1 MRKTKNG
8 KVVKK
13 DTAKAKPR
21 AAKPKPSAEQ
31 LSDQQ
36 RQTLLFSHARKLKPL
51 LAIEAEAKA
60 AVTKAF
66 ELGKKEGVTKKEIKL
81 KLSLETEE
89 GIEAAKA
96 ELERTNR
103 VARWMGV
110 AKQLELFGGKET
122 VAERHYEDG
131 RRAALDDK
139 PASPPNHL
147 AQKDSQVWLDGHA
160 AGRTALNTE
169 RASSGFRPLGDAS
182 ADLAEK
188 AGIAASLGTEP
199 PTYQEAT
206 H

>member
-8 KVVKK
+8 KIVKK
-13 DTAKAKPR
+13 DKAKPK
-21 AAKPKPSAEQ
+21 AAKAPKPTVEQ

-36 RQTLLFSHARKLKPL
+36 RQALLFSHARKLKPL
-51 LAIEAEAKA
+51 LAVETEAKA

-66 ELGKKEGVTKKEIKL
+66 ELAKKEGVLKKEIKL

-89 GIEAAKA
+89 GIDAAKA

-110 AKQLELFGGKET
+110 GKQLELFGGKET

-131 RRAALDDK
+131 RRAALDDR
-139 PASPPNHL
+139 PASPPAHL
-147 AQKDSQVWLDGHA
+147 AQKDADVWLSGHA
-160 AGRTALNTE
+160 AGRTSLNTE
-169 RASSGFRPLGDAS
+169 RASTGFKPLS
-182 ADLAEK
+182 EVVSDLIPDPPPMPANGNAEHV
-188 AGIAASLGTEP
+188 A
-199 PTYQEAT
+199 